1 MIGVACPGVIEAD
14 GPIVRG
20 GQNLPD
26 GNWESQGFNLTD
38 ELVDAIP
45 KINNH
50 DTLVLMHNDCVV
62 QGLSQ
67 VPFSQDIV
75 H

>member
-1 MIGVACPGVIEAD
+1 M
-14 GPIVRG
+14 
-20 GQNLPD
+20 
-26 GNWESQGFNLTD
+26 
-38 ELVDAIP
+38 
-45 KINNH
+45 
-50 DTLVLMHNDCVV
+50 VLMHNDCVV